1 MKPFRAGRVLN
12 AYTPNIPWR
21 PQVGHAQPRAR
32 VAPAPIQ
39 TAVDRSRQEATRASR
54 FRKNSWSAP
63 DRGQQATY
71 REEMAGLPAARRR
84 LLHGRP
90 WRDDDASEGAVES
103 SGIHEPRAL

>member
-32 VAPAPIQ
+32 VAPTPIQ

-63 DRGQQATY
+63 DRCQQATY
-71 REEMAGLPAARRR
+71 REEIAYPRPAVGFFTGGLGGMTMLLKARSSPA
-84 LLHGRP
+84 
-90 WRDDDASEGAVES
+90 
-103 SGIHEPRAL
+103 